1 MKNTFSYLFL
11 LVSLILSSCQSETKP
26 LVTTDAVIDTEAAT
40 PAVARPKEERKN
52 QDDRMTWQNPNFVI
66 ESLGNLED
74 KVIADIGAGIGYFS
88 FKLLPKSKKV
98 IAIEIDQDKI
108 EIMNGFRNS
117 LSEAQQAQFDIRLA
131 SDSGPGLNKAEV
143 DLAFIV
149 NTIAYLT
156 PRVEYLTDLKD
167 YLKPNGKVFIV
178 DYKSKRLPTYINAPD
193 YKDRVYMHTLEQQL
207 EDAGYI
213 DIKTDDTSLDFQYL
227 ITATV
232 PVVGH

>member
-1 MKNTFSYLFL
+1 MKNKFPFLFL
-11 LVSLILSSCQSETKP
+11 LITLILSSCQSETKP
-26 LVTTDAVIDTEAAT
+26 PMTDVRTDSVANKVTK
-40 PAVARPKEERKN
+40 PKEERKN

-98 IAIEIDQDKI
+98 IAIEIDNDKI
-108 EIMNGFRNS
+108 EIMNGFKSS

-131 SDSGPGLNKAEV
+131 SAAGPGLNKAEA
-143 DLAFIV
+143 DIAFIV

-156 PRVEYLTDLKD
+156 PRVAYLTDLKD

-193 YKDRVYMHTLEQQL
+193 YTDRVYMHTLEQQL

-227 ITATV
+227 MTATV
-232 PVVGH
+232 PVAGH